1 MPLAG
6 ALAPVVYLSCSVSL
20 GALLKRRQKAEI
32 EISAANDAV
41 PRPDTPR
48 RYIAPACALSTGG
61 TCIRTCNTPHSATA
75 APIARLIDYAPRTRR
90 DVSVS
95 FSLRVSALF

>member
-1 MPLAG
+1 MMQCLVRIP
-6 ALAPVVYLSCSVSL
+6 
-20 GALLKRRQKAEI
+20 
-32 EISAANDAV
+32 
-41 PRPDTPR
+41 PR

-61 TCIRTCNTPHSATA
+61 TCIHTCNTPHSATA

-95 FSLRVSALF
+95 FSLRVSALFCDFGRLAKIKSDRQDHPKCVNAGHVGAEQRFAVRTN